1 MKKKL
6 LIIIPC
12 VVLLIAAAVCG
23 VLWFLNNDN
32 INPSGSAEMH
42 EQFLTAMDDM
52 CSSGDTLKEKGLSLQ
67 AESYYA
73 FAGCSVSSLR
83 YAVENILWLK
93 GEGSD
98 LASFTADSP
107 YAGWDE
113 IASICYAS
121 PYPYYFEGLVFHVQ
135 AKNDE
140 AKECYTNALYN
151 PAYPEDGVNFYYLK
165 EMSVDELYK
174 LRDTLRAKETE
185 IYAKYAPTL
194 IEAERDPYFFET
206 SYLRAKSAKAMES
219 GDYAAASTYAKI
231 AVANDP
237 LDSENFK
244 NAVLCCIASDE
255 LKEAGRY
262 LDWGLVIAP
271 EDEGLNSL
279 YQIFSQLGGGEG

>member
-32 INPSGSAEMH
+32 VNPSGSAEMH

-52 CSSGDTLKEKGLSLQ
+52 KEQGLSLQ

-279 YQIFSQLGGGEG
+279 YQIFSQLGGGE